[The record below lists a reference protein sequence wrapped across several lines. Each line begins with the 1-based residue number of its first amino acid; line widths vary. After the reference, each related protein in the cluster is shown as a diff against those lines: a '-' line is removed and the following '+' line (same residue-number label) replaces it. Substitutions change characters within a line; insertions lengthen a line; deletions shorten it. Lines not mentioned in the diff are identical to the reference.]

1 MTFRASSLRWVTR
14 DWRRWDTTRKQS
26 WEASTAWVLLF
37 IEENALAANVI
48 DGTAVADRILSDTAD
63 RATRVLE
70 TTGRKPCLATV
81 LVGDDPASH
90 TYVRMKTNRCRTV
103 GLDSRRH
110 RLPDT
115 ASTAEVVAL
124 VSMLARDDTVDG
136 ILVQHPMPPQVDERQ
151 VFDAITPSKDVD
163 GVTKASFAAMALGGK
178 GFTSCTP
185 GGIMYL
191 LDAYD
196 VDPAG
201 QRAVVIGRS
210 PILGKPVGML
220 LLARDAT
227 VTYCH
232 SKTSDLVAVVAEA
245 DIVVAAVGR
254 PELIK
259 GSWIKAGAVVIDAG
273 YNPGNVGDVEYIKA
287 AERAALITPVPGGV
301 GPTTIAVL
309 LAQTVEAA
317 ESALIA

>member
-1 MTFRASSLRWVTR
+1 MRA
-14 DWRRWDTTRKQS
+14 K
-26 WEASTAWVLLF
+26 
-37 IEENALAANVI
+37 VI
-48 DGTAVADRILSDTAD
+48 DGAAVANRILADTTD
-63 RATRVLE
+63 RATRFE
-70 TTGRKPCLATV
+70 RSAGRKPCLATV

-90 TYVRMKTNRCRTV
+90 TYVCMKTNRCRTT
-103 GLDSRRH
+103 GLDSQRH
-110 RLPDT
+110 HLPDN
-115 ASTAEVVAL
+115 ASTTEAVEL
-124 VSMLARDDTVDG
+124 VGELASDHTVDG

-151 VFDAITPSKDVD
+151 VFEAITPAKDVD
-163 GVTKASFAAMALGGK
+163 GVTGASFAAMALGNK
-178 GFTSCTP
+178 GFKYCTP
-185 GGIMYL
+185 GGIMRL
-191 LDAYD
+191 LDAYG

-232 SKTSDLVAVVAEA
+232 SKTTDLPAAVSDA
-245 DIVVAAVGR
+245 DIVIAAVGR

-259 GSWIKAGAVVIDAG
+259 GDWIKPGAVVIDAG
-273 YNPGNVGDVEYIKA
+273 YNPGNIGDVEYTA
-287 AERAALITPVPGGV
+287 AAQRARLITPVPGGV

-317 ESALIA
+317 ESVQSR